1 MLVDDQPSEPL
12 DTGGN
17 PEGVTDWKNEFSRF
31 CGSLIAN
38 PIEGWL
44 CLRKNIVGLLLR
56 EQRSRH
62 KTKDER
68 RQQSTTAL

>member
-12 DTGGN
+12 DSGGN

-44 CLRKNIVGLLLR
+44 CLRENIVGGLLR
-56 EQRSRH
+56 E
-62 KTKDER
+62 
-68 RQQSTTAL
+68 